1 LGHPEIWGP
10 AGERLLIVGLTG
22 GIASGKTE
30 VDRQLEKMGL
40 LVIDADE
47 VARCVVEPGTA
58 TYDTLVRQFGDRVL
72 DPHGCIDRAELA
84 SIVFSDDEKR
94 MLLNSITHP
103 AIFQEMIRRVAE
115 RAETLDPGDVPA
127 VVLDAAL
134 IVDTGVSGVFDI
146 LAVVTADEETRVK
159 RMVQDRR
166 MSQEEARTRIASQT
180 PDSKRIAMA
189 DIVIENNGTIDELR
203 ESLVDAF
210 QDIAERAGR
219 DYS

>member
-1 LGHPEIWGP
+1 LGHPEVWGP
-10 AGERLLIVGLTG
+10 AGEQLLIVGLTG

-30 VDRQLEKMGL
+30 VDRQLENLGL

-47 VARCVVEPGTA
+47 VARCVVEPGTP
-58 TYDTLVRQFGDRVL
+58 TYDTLVKQFGELVL
-72 DPHGCIDRAELA
+72 DPQGCIDRAELA

-103 AIFQEMIRRVAE
+103 AIFQEMIRRVRE
-115 RAETLDPGDVPA
+115 RAETLKKGDVPA

-146 LAVVTADEETRVK
+146 LAVVTADEKTRVD
-159 RMVQDRR
+159 RMVSDRG
-166 MSQEEARTRIASQT
+166 MSREEARARIASQT

-189 DIVIENNGTIDELR
+189 DIVIENNGTIEDLR
-203 ESLVDAF
+203 HSVAAAF
-210 QDIAERAGR
+210 KDIAERAGR